1 MANCF
6 PAIVISEGKL
16 ENALKGTEGQTFD
29 KINASIA
36 NRKPGYLVVLIVD
49 TLKENGW
56 TADAIHFLG
65 VEIINESG
73 IL

>member
-1 MANCF
+1 LKQ
-6 PAIVISEGKL
+6 ISEIG
-16 ENALKGTEGQTFD
+16 NIALLGCDNQICSSGVGQT
-29 KINASIA
+29 SIV
-36 NRKPGYLVVLIVD
+36 NRKPGYLAVLIVD

-56 TADAIHFLG
+56 TADAIQFPG